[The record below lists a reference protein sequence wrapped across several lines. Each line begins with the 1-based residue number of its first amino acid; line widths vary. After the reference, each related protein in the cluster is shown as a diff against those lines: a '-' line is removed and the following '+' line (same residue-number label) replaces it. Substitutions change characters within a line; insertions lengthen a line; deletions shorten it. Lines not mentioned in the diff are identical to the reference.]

1 VSWDLGP
8 VASSQNLT
16 FENLPGQLKS
26 AMHDLALAIAGDS
39 VLTKGQ
45 SSTSTTGVVTSVSPL
60 LVRVGIAVT
69 ATTCRNEMPGY
80 TPTVDDVVT
89 VTRQGRRQSITGR
102 STT

>member
-26 AMHDLALAIAGDS
+26 AYTDLALAAAGDS
-39 VLTKGQ
+39 VLTKGIA
-45 SSTSTTGVVTSVSPL
+45 SSSVKGVVTAITPTL
-60 LVRVGIAVT
+60 QVRCGIAVT
-69 ATTCRNEMPGY
+69 PTTCRNELPGY
-80 TPTVDDVVT
+80 TPAVGNVVT

-102 STT
+102 V